1 MSERIETRHIRSCA
15 CHSPQSKG
23 RYYKDQPLTLDRTE
37 YQRDRDRIIHSEA
50 FRRLKHKTQVFIYQ
64 EGDHYRTRLT
74 HTLEVAQ
81 IARSIARS
89 LKLNEDLAETISL
102 AHDLGHPPL
111 GHKGEEILNK
121 LMINAGGFDHNEQ
134 TIRVITLL
142 EKKYPNFEGL
152 NLTFETL
159 EGLVKHNG
167 PYRRVKEIP
176 ATIKNI
182 NKNFDLKLS
191 LFPSLEAQVSNISD
205 DVAYLTHDL
214 DDGLRENLFNMED
227 LQNLKLPNLI
237 IKKIKEKY
245 APIDKGILTHQ
256 LIRGLISFFINDIVT
271 NSLHTL
277 DKYNFKSVDDIRFF
291 ETPII
296 LMTLKTSNYMKE
308 LREFLFKNM
317 YHEKNIIN
325 KLSKAS
331 IMIEKLFL
339 LYKNDVKLL
348 PMQWRFHKQ
357 EDLSLVSDNIKSRVV
372 ADYIAG
378 MTDIFLRAEYRN
390 HFNMKENY
398 L

>member
-23 RYYKDQPLTLDRTE
+23 RYYKDQPLTLERTE

-167 PYRRVKEIP
+167 PYKRVKEIP

-245 APIDKGILTHQ
+245 APIDKSILTHQ

-277 DKYNFKSVDDIRFF
+277 DKYNFKSVDDIRLF
-291 ETPII
+291 EFPII

-339 LYKNDVKLL
+339 LYKNDVNLL

>member
-102 AHDLGHPPL
+102 AHDLGHSPL

-167 PYRRVKEIP
+167 PYKRVKEIP

-245 APIDKGILTHQ
+245 APIDKSILTHQ

-277 DKYNFKSVDDIRFF
+277 DKYNFKSVDDIRLF
-291 ETPII
+291 EFPII

-348 PMQWRFHKQ
+348 PMQWRFYKQ

>member
-1 MSERIETRHIRSCA
+1 M
-15 CHSPQSKG
+15 
-23 RYYKDQPLTLDRTE
+23 
-37 YQRDRDRIIHSEA
+37 
-50 FRRLKHKTQVFIYQ
+50 
-64 EGDHYRTRLT
+64 
-74 HTLEVAQ
+74 
-81 IARSIARS
+81 
-89 LKLNEDLAETISL
+89 
-102 AHDLGHPPL
+102 
-111 GHKGEEILNK
+111 
-121 LMINAGGFDHNEQ
+121 
-134 TIRVITLL
+134 
-142 EKKYPNFEGL
+142 
-152 NLTFETL
+152 
-159 EGLVKHNG
+159 KHNG

-245 APIDKGILTHQ
+245 APIDKDILTHQ

-277 DKYNFKSVDDIRFF
+277 DKYNFKSVDDIRLF

>member
-102 AHDLGHPPL
+102 AHDLGHSPL

-167 PYRRVKEIP
+167 PYKRVKEIP

-245 APIDKGILTHQ
+245 APIDKSILTHQ
-256 LIRGLISFFINDIVT
+256 LMRGLISFFINDIVT

-277 DKYNFKSVDDIRFF
+277 DKYNFKSVDDIRLF
-291 ETPII
+291 EFPII

-348 PMQWRFHKQ
+348 PMQWRFYKQ

>member
-1 MSERIETRHIRSCA
+1 MSQKIETRHIRSCA

-23 RYYKDQPLTLDRTE
+23 RYYKDQALTLDRTE

-50 FRRLKHKTQVFIYQ
+50 FRRLKDKTQVFIYQ

-89 LKLNEDLAETISL
+89 LKLNDDLAETISL

-111 GHKGEEILNK
+111 GHRGEEILNK
-121 LMINAGGFDHNEQ
+121 LMINANGFDHNEQ

-142 EKKYPNFEGL
+142 EKKYPDFQGL

-167 PYRRVKEIP
+167 PYNREKEIP
-176 ATIKNI
+176 VTIKNI
-182 NKNFDLKLS
+182 NKNFDLNLS
-191 LFPSLEAQVSNISD
+191 LFASLESQVANIAD
-205 DVAYLTHDL
+205 DIAYLTHDL
-214 DDGLRENLFNMED
+214 DDGLRQNLFSIED
-227 LQNLKLPNLI
+227 LENLKLPNLI
-237 IKKIKEKY
+237 IQNIKEKY
-245 APIDKGILTHQ
+245 TCIENHILIHQ
-256 LIRGLISFFINDIVT
+256 LIRGLISFFINDIVI

-277 DKYNFKSVDDIRFF
+277 DKYNFKSVDEIRIF
-291 ETPII
+291 ESPII
-296 LMTLKTSNYMKE
+296 LMTLESSNYMKE

-325 KLSKAS
+325 RLSKAS
-331 IMIEKLFL
+331 LMIEKLFL
-339 LYKNDVKLL
+339 LYKNDIRLL
-348 PMQWRFHKQ
+348 PKQWKIYQQ
-357 EDLSLVSDNIKSRVV
+357 EDLSFFSDEIKSRVV

-378 MTDIFLRAEYRN
+378 MTDMFLKTEYRN
-390 HFNMKENY
+390 YFNEELNY
-398 L
+398 

>member
-1 MSERIETRHIRSCA
+1 MSERIETRHIRSYA

-277 DKYNFKSVDDIRFF
+277 DKYNFKSVDDIRIF

-357 EDLSLVSDNIKSRVV
+357 EDLSLVSDNI
-372 ADYIAG
+372 
-378 MTDIFLRAEYRN
+378 
-390 HFNMKENY
+390 
-398 L
+398 

>member
-167 PYRRVKEIP
+167 PYKRVKEIP

-245 APIDKGILTHQ
+245 APIDKSILTHQ

-277 DKYNFKSVDDIRFF
+277 DKYNFKSVDDIRLF

-325 KLSKAS
+325 KLYKAS

-357 EDLSLVSDNIKSRVV
+357 GDLSLVSDNIKSRVV

>member
-277 DKYNFKSVDDIRFF
+277 DKYNFKSVDDIRLF

-331 IMIEKLFL
+331 IMIDKLFL

-348 PMQWRFHKQ
+348 PTQWRFHKQ

>member
-1 MSERIETRHIRSCA
+1 MSEIIETRHIRSCA

-277 DKYNFKSVDDIRFF
+277 DKYNFKSVDDIRLF

-296 LMTLKTSNYMKE
+296 LMTLKTSYYMKE

-339 LYKNDVKLL
+339 LYKNDVRLL
-348 PMQWRFHKQ
+348 PKKWRFHKQ
-357 EDLSLVSDNIKSRVV
+357 EDLLLVSDNIKSRVV
-372 ADYIAG
+372 GDYIAG

>member
-1 MSERIETRHIRSCA
+1 MSLRIETRHIRSCA

-23 RYYKDQPLTLDRTE
+23 RYFKDQPLTLDRTE

-89 LKLNEDLAETISL
+89 LKLNDDLAETISL

-111 GHKGEEILNK
+111 GHRGEATLNK
-121 LMINAGGFDHNEQ
+121 LMIKAGGFDHNEQ

-159 EGLVKHNG
+159 EGLIKHNG
-167 PYRRVKEIP
+167 PFNRFQKIP
-176 ATIKNI
+176 PTIKNL
-182 NKNFDLKLS
+182 NKKLPLNLS
-191 LFPSLEAQVSNISD
+191 LFPSLEAQVANIAD
-205 DVAYLTHDL
+205 DIAYLTHDL
-214 DDGLRENLFNMED
+214 DDGLRESLFKLED
-227 LQNLKLPNLI
+227 LENLKLPNLI
-237 IKKIKEKY
+237 IKNIKGKY
-245 APIDKGILTHQ
+245 TSIDKDILTHQ

-271 NSLHTL
+271 NSLSFL
-277 DKYNFKSVDDIRFF
+277 DKYDFKSVEEIRLF

-296 LMTLKTSNYMKE
+296 LMTLKSYDYMKE

-317 YHEKNIIN
+317 YHEENIIN

-339 LYKNDVKLL
+339 LYKSDTKLL
-348 PMQWRFHKQ
+348 PKQWRFYQH
-357 EDLSLVSDNIKSRVV
+357 EDLSLVSDDIKSRVV
-372 ADYIAG
+372 GDYIAG
-378 MTDIFLRAEYRN
+378 MTDMFLKADYKN
-390 HFNMKENY
+390 YFNEELNY

>member
-167 PYRRVKEIP
+167 PYKRVKEIP

-245 APIDKGILTHQ
+245 APIDKSILTHQ

-277 DKYNFKSVDDIRFF
+277 DKYNFKSVDDIRLF
-291 ETPII
+291 EFPII

-357 EDLSLVSDNIKSRVV
+357 GDLSLVSDNIKSRVV

>member
-167 PYRRVKEIP
+167 PYKRVKEIP

-245 APIDKGILTHQ
+245 APIDKSILTHQ

-277 DKYNFKSVDDIRFF
+277 DKYNFKSVDDIRLF

-348 PMQWRFHKQ
+348 PMQWRFYKQ

>member
-182 NKNFDLKLS
+182 NKKFDLQYGRFRK
-191 LFPSLEAQVSNISD
+191 F
-205 DVAYLTHDL
+205 
-214 DDGLRENLFNMED
+214 
-227 LQNLKLPNLI
+227 
-237 IKKIKEKY
+237 KI
-245 APIDKGILTHQ
+245 A
-256 LIRGLISFFINDIVT
+256 
-271 NSLHTL
+271 
-277 DKYNFKSVDDIRFF
+277 
-291 ETPII
+291 
-296 LMTLKTSNYMKE
+296 
-308 LREFLFKNM
+308 
-317 YHEKNIIN
+317 
-325 KLSKAS
+325 
-331 IMIEKLFL
+331 
-339 LYKNDVKLL
+339 
-348 PMQWRFHKQ
+348 
-357 EDLSLVSDNIKSRVV
+357 
-372 ADYIAG
+372 
-378 MTDIFLRAEYRN
+378 
-390 HFNMKENY
+390 
-398 L
+398 